1 MEVNVKNSN
10 NIISKV
16 YKGSIAEEIGIEVG
30 DLLIAV
36 NDEEIHDI
44 IEYKFLISDEY
55 IELEIQKR
63 DGEVYIYEIEKDF
76 DEELGIEFVNPII
89 DKAKS
94 CRNKCV
100 FCFIDQ
106 LPKGMRETLYFKDDD
121 SRLSFLQG
129 NYVTLTNM
137 SDKDVERVI
146 KYHMSPINIS
156 FQTTNPELRCMML
169 HNRFAGD
176 ALKKVDRFYEAGIE
190 MNGQIVLCKGVNDG
204 AELERSISDMSKYL
218 PHLRSVSVVPVGLS
232 KYREGLYPLEPFTKE
247 EAQQVLATIHKWQ
260 EKLFPEY
267 GLHFI
272 HASDEWY
279 ILAEEEIP
287 DEDNYDGYLQLENG
301 VGMIRLLLEE
311 FEDSL
316 RQLRKSGAMERW
328 NHRKRE
334 ISTVTGRIVAPYIER
349 MARRMEEEFPGLCV
363 HVHPIRNDFFG
374 ERITVTGLL
383 TGQDIMAQLKGE
395 HLGEELLLPINVLRS
410 GERVLL
416 DDYTVEDIS
425 SALQV
430 PVNIV
435 KSSGYDFTES
445 LLGKF

>member
-1 MEVNVKNSN
+1 MKKQKGHLIKTVKPD
-10 NIISKV
+10 
-16 YKGSIAEEIGIEVG
+16 SIAEEMGIEPG
-30 DLLIAV
+30 DRLLEINGETVEDIFDYQYMIEEEYVEVLIAKPSG
-36 NDEEIHDI
+36 EEW
-44 IEYKFLISDEY
+44 L
-55 IELEIQKR
+55 LEI
-63 DGEVYIYEIEKDF
+63 DKDYAE
-76 DEELGIEFVNPII
+76 DLGVEFENGLM
-89 DKAKS
+89 DDYRS
-94 CRNKCV
+94 CSNKCI

-106 LPKGMRETLYFKDDD
+106 MPKGMRETLYFKDDD

-232 KYREGLYPLEPFTKE
+232 KYREGLYPLGPLQRRSAAGACDDPQMAGKAFFPST
-247 EAQQVLATIHKWQ
+247 VCILSMPATNGISWRK
-260 EKLFPEY
+260 
-267 GLHFI
+267 
-272 HASDEWY
+272 
-279 ILAEEEIP
+279 EIP

-445 LLGKF
+445 LLGEF

>member
-1 MEVNVKNSN
+1 MKKQKGHLIKTVKPD
-10 NIISKV
+10 
-16 YKGSIAEEIGIEVG
+16 SIAEEMGIEPG
-30 DLLIAV
+30 DRLLEINGETVEDIFDYQYMIEEEYVEVLIAKPSG
-36 NDEEIHDI
+36 EEW
-44 IEYKFLISDEY
+44 L
-55 IELEIQKR
+55 LEI
-63 DGEVYIYEIEKDF
+63 DKDYAE
-76 DEELGIEFVNPII
+76 DLGVEFENGLM
-89 DKAKS
+89 DDYRS
-94 CRNKCV
+94 CSNKCI

-106 LPKGMRETLYFKDDD
+106 MPKGMRETLYFKDDD

-349 MARRMEEEFPGLCV
+349 MARRMEEECPGLCV